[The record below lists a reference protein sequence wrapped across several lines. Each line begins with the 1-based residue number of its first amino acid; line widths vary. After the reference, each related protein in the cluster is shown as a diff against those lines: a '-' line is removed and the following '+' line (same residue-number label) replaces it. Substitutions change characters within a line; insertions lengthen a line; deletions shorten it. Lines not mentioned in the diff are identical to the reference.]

1 MANNEIPRWAQA
13 ALERNERIQSKA
25 RSAVALMKLLEEQ
38 DRLSR
43 LAPDTLG
50 TVDPNYAEEIRYE
63 APGAIRDPESW
74 LNRGLGTLAGN
85 AADVILGRPSE
96 NPVVDY
102 GVANIPGVGAAAIL
116 GAGGQPGLVDAAG
129 MGAFFGGLGRIAKTA
144 ASEAPK
150 ALVSRFKGLGT
161 LTPKQVAEL
170 EAARQSGKVPSITDP
185 RHLPVVPY
193 EMERMVLPEERTLEE
208 AADAIVG
215 KGEKTPDDYTRN
227 ALSVAR
233 LIRKIQSYNPLLGN
247 MVKKE
252 IAESADAGENIFNYP
267 FYSDT
272 KNKLVKEAKDAN
284 ISSRREQIN
293 EGIRLMNALGDENKF
308 PYSMQKQVNE
318 LLTSQ
323 AKVLDDF
330 ERSEQIG
337 MEGLNE
343 GQRALF
349 EAFDVPGMDY
359 DEVSGFL
366 DRILAHGKNMGKRPT
381 DENLKKIAAYI
392 KNSTGTFP
400 YPWSIDERV
409 LADKILNGSVQ
420 ADAGRGAVGSR
431 AAEKSLAEFKRR
443 QNQFTK
449 KPDKA
454 LAEAQEQGISI
465 EEWLG
470 KPEGAE
476 YNKQAQK
483 LLEKYA
489 SQPAPKVEPAVEPVA
504 EPVAVVEVP
513 KKEVEYANPDDFYP
527 EAFIDD
533 EAEAIEAARRR
544 NPNEALAFDL
554 IDWDYDPDVAAIAKA
569 RNRGKAYDV
578 ARIADNIIKDEPTAT
593 AKVLLGGPNRWRE
606 NGWKSSEHNSRLFDD
621 FGDNLSEESKRDIF
635 VADSLAKH
643 WAKNLRITD
652 GFRNVKMPPRYPAD
666 PAKTRQNARHTRT
679 NYNEV
684 SNGFTQDLLE
694 NIASGNMP
702 GKAITFKPV
711 YDIYGHSYGYTGP
724 VLKLSERELPAE
736 FDNKMIVAPNQDG
749 ANIYNLLFRTRVDN
763 MLHAANPTYWETITR
778 W

>member
-50 TVDPNYAEEIRYE
+50 TVDPNYSEEIRYE

-96 NPVVDY
+96 NPVVDL
-102 GVANIPGVGAAAIL
+102 GVSNIPGVGAAAIL

-150 ALVSRFKGLGT
+150 ALVSRFKGLGA

-170 EAARQSGKVPSITDP
+170 EAARQRGKVPSITDP
-185 RHLPVVPY
+185 MHLPVVPY

-215 KGEKTPDDYTRN
+215 NGGNEVIDDILSRAGRLPVVEQSAAPVERKLKKPEEYSRLSSDIVQALNKYKTNDPAAYT
-227 ALSVAR
+227 
-233 LIRKIQSYNPLLGN
+233 LI
-247 MVKKE
+247 
-252 IAESADAGENIFNYP
+252 ENINGANLYGQNTFDYDKAARASKFFASAQPN
-267 FYSDT
+267 
-272 KNKLVKEAKDAN
+272 KNTYLQAGDIDNVKW
-284 ISSRREQIN
+284 
-293 EGIRLMNALGDENKF
+293 
-308 PYSMQKQVNE
+308 
-318 LLTSQ
+318 
-323 AKVLDDF
+323 
-330 ERSEQIG
+330 
-337 MEGLNE
+337 
-343 GQRALF
+343 LF
-349 EAFDVPGMDY
+349 ETLSDPKRFTSSVI
-359 DEVSGFL
+359 DEVNDLLSNKKLFQETRQL
-366 DRILAHGKNMGKRPT
+366 SKN
-381 DENLKKIAAYI
+381 
-392 KNSTGTFP
+392 
-400 YPWSIDERV
+400 
-409 LADKILNGSVQ
+409 
-420 ADAGRGAVGSR
+420 
-431 AAEKSLAEFKRR
+431 AEKSLAEFKRR

-489 SQPAPKVEPAVEPVA
+489 SQPAPKVEPVVEPAVEPVV

-533 EAEAIEAARRR
+533 EAEAFEAARRR
-544 NPNEALAFDL
+544 NPNEALVYDL

-652 GFRNVKMPPRYPAD
+652 GFRNVKIPPRYPAD

-679 NYNEV
+679 NYEEV
-684 SNGFTQDLLE
+684 SKGFTRDLLE

-711 YDIYGHSYGYTGP
+711 YDIYGHSYGYNGP